1 MPGGEPARGG
11 PGPPGA
17 RPRERKL
24 PLSLRP
30 GDVPGPAW
38 DGAVDSRTPVTP
50 FCRGAVRRGL
60 EATRVTPSFARV
72 RTGKSRAEL
81 PAKLRF
87 PWRRSQGH
95 TWPRPDRQ
103 CSLQA
108 GSTPREFRCRWRESG
123 PWARVAGHTC
133 GLHTQ
138 GLSLS
143 RGWESSPALGA
154 GGPATRAPAAAGTRA
169 PAQLRAGGRVCTEC
183 RPVWG
188 AAPRLGDPLRPHS
201 LIVLPRCL
209 CSPQSGSRSD
219 LRDEDPKPER
229 APGRGP
235 FGARGRTRLCLA
247 FSACGD
253 GEVSLPGVQFRVRQA

>member
-1 MPGGEPARGG
+1 M
-11 PGPPGA
+11 
-17 RPRERKL
+17 
-24 PLSLRP
+24 
-30 GDVPGPAW
+30 
-38 DGAVDSRTPVTP
+38 
-50 FCRGAVRRGL
+50 RRGL

-108 GSTPREFRCRWRESG
+108 GSTPREFRCRQWGSG

-143 RGWESSPALGA
+143 RGRESSPALGA
-154 GGPATRAPAAAGTRA
+154 GGPCARPCCCGHT
-169 PAQLRAGGRVCTEC
+169 PAQLRAGGCVCTSAGLTGGGGRSQAG
-183 RPVWG
+183 RP
-188 AAPRLGDPLRPHS
+188 LSDPTVS
-201 LIVLPRCL
+201 IVLPRCL

-253 GEVSLPGVQFRVRQA
+253 GEVCLPGVQERVRQA

>member
-1 MPGGEPARGG
+1 MPGGKPARGG

-30 GDVPGPAW
+30 GGMPGPAW
-38 DGAVDSRTPVTP
+38 DGGVDSRTPVTP

-72 RTGKSRAEL
+72 RTGRSGAEL

-143 RGWESSPALGA
+143 RGWESSPA
-154 GGPATRAPAAAGTRA
+154 GPWAQRAPAAAGTRLRSFA
-169 PAQLRAGGRVCTEC
+169 RAGVCARV
-183 RPVWG
+183 P
-188 AAPRLGDPLRPHS
+188 A
-201 LIVLPRCL
+201 
-209 CSPQSGSRSD
+209 
-219 LRDEDPKPER
+219 
-229 APGRGP
+229 
-235 FGARGRTRLCLA
+235 
-247 FSACGD
+247 
-253 GEVSLPGVQFRVRQA
+253 